1 MTAARWNL
9 GLALFCI
16 AFAAFALLY
25 WIPTDIET
33 GVLEKERRV
42 WVIGD
47 GMGPFFL
54 SVCMII
60 LSVIMAFGSLRVL
73 LRGEPAPDAGPLKE
87 VALGDID
94 GGLSA
99 ENFTFLFRVL
109 AIVIASM
116 LLINWVGPLTAMG
129 LKAIGHDVGTYRQL
143 VATVPYKYLGFIA
156 GGFVMVFGLISMI
169 VGRMTMAGFLT
180 AVFTIAAL
188 IILYD
193 VPFDQLLLPPNG
205 DQ

>member
-16 AFAAFALLY
+16 AFAAFALIY
-25 WIPTDIET
+25 WIPNDIET
-33 GVLEKERRV
+33 GVIEKERRE

-60 LSVIMAFGSLRVL
+60 LSVIMGFGSLRIL
-73 LRGEPAPDAGPLKE
+73 LSGESPQDVGPRKE
-87 VALGDID
+87 IALGDVD

-99 ENFTFLFRVL
+99 GNFSFLFRVL

-129 LKAIGHDVGTYRQL
+129 LKAIGHDVGTYREL

-169 VGRMTMAGFLT
+169 IGRMSMAGFLT
-180 AVFTIAAL
+180 AVCTIAAL
-188 IILYD
+188 IVLYD